1 MRIIDADAIPWTA
14 NGCGHPNC
22 KDICESTKNDGGCC
36 GWLVA
41 HKRDVDLMPTVD
53 VEQEIHGEWVL
64 HGNDDDMGST
74 YFCSQCNFQLDSD
87 LFYSGYEGGKWVENN
102 VFKYCPNCGAKMD
115 GERKEE

>member
-1 MRIIDADAIPWTA
+1 MSRLIDADKTLK
-14 NGCGHPNC
+14 GE
-22 KDICESTKNDGGCC
+22 CESCLCGEGSVNCLVCEIKGVLND
-36 GWLVA
+36 A
-41 HKRDVDLMPTVD
+41 PTVD
-53 VEQEIHGEWVL
+53 AEPIRHGEWVL

-115 GERKEE
+115 GERKE